1 MEQIGLKEAENEAGL
16 AVLRDE
22 IDKSSLT
29 VGYAGTIHPQYSLP
43 SNWVPMGKGTKG
55 RPKRDDIVI
64 LQDRYRDELQCRKC
78 GGKGHSQIQCRL
90 CGGTGRDT
98 VRGETRPC
106 PDCIS
111 SDFDSP
117 ALPKST
123 GFLPCS
129 ECRGTGQSTAAV
141 TGLVTSTD
149 KQLEPSTGIIMGVGR
164 MVTEWSLGQRV
175 LYSRFAGVEYECEGR
190 KWRVMKETYPI
201 MEIVGKGDVKTRE

>member
-1 MEQIGLKEAENEAGL
+1 MDQIAIKEAENEAGL
-16 AVLRDE
+16 AILREE
-22 IDKSSLT
+22 INKSNSAI
-29 VGYAGTIHPQYSLP
+29 GYAGAIHPQYCLP

-78 GGKGHSQIQCRL
+78 GGRGHSQIQCRL

-98 VRGETRPC
+98 NRGETRGC
-106 PDCIS
+106 PDCVS

-129 ECRGTGQSTAAV
+129 ECRGTGQATAAI

-164 MVTEWSLGQRV
+164 LVTEWSLGQRV

-201 MEIVGKGDVKTRE
+201 MEIVGEGDVKTHE